1 MVYMIIPHICNNLEN
16 AFDSVKRK
24 IKKKI
29 KQFTQCELTSGRVS
43 KKKKK
48 NLKIWHQQEKHVRM
62 YNFLERGVPQG
73 AHRSP
78 KSNCKDKTINS
89 AMQLFA

>member
-1 MVYMIIPHICNNLEN
+1 MAE
-16 AFDSVKRK
+16 F
-24 IKKKI
+24 
-29 KQFTQCELTSGRVS
+29 Q
-43 KKKKK
+43 KK